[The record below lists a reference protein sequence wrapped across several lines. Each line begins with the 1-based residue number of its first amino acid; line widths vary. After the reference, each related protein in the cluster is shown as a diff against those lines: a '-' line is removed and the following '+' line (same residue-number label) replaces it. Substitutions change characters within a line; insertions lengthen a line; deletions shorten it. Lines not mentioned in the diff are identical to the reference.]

1 MKTITSPA
9 AASQFTRNAPSPLVF
24 VPTMG
29 ALHDGHRELIRLA
42 RKRAGKSGTVAVSI
56 FVNPTQFGP
65 KEDFSKYPRPL
76 AADKKICRENGVD
89 LLFTPSASDMYA
101 TSHSIRIDELE
112 LSKTLCGKSRPGHFS
127 GVCTVVAKLFNIIMP
142 DMAVFGMKDFQQLA
156 IIRQMTR
163 DLDFPVEIVAAET
176 VREPDGLALSSRN
189 RYLNEAERA
198 QAPVIRQALLQAAET
213 AKAGSVTAA
222 GLKKTIVR
230 QITRVPLALIDYIE
244 IVDAETLQPV
254 VRPGKNS
261 LIAVAVFFGK
271 TRLIDNILLR

>member
-1 MKTITSPA
+1 MTSPA

-101 TSHSIRIDELE
+101 
-112 LSKTLCGKSRPGHFS
+112 
-127 GVCTVVAKLFNIIMP
+127 
-142 DMAVFGMKDFQQLA
+142 
-156 IIRQMTR
+156 
-163 DLDFPVEIVAAET
+163 
-176 VREPDGLALSSRN
+176 
-189 RYLNEAERA
+189 
-198 QAPVIRQALLQAAET
+198 
-213 AKAGSVTAA
+213 
-222 GLKKTIVR
+222 
-230 QITRVPLALIDYIE
+230 
-244 IVDAETLQPV
+244 
-254 VRPGKNS
+254 
-261 LIAVAVFFGK
+261 
-271 TRLIDNILLR
+271 